1 MGSLALELGLPA
13 VSGVLLG
20 VSSMPHCAAM
30 CGPLTAAVCGSQPS
44 TSAPWRYQLGR
55 LVGYGFAGHLA
66 GQAGRVLEPLGSGPW
81 PQRLFLALVVGST
94 LLVAAR
100 LLWPAAR
107 DVVPAARLVRR
118 GSGSAGAGA
127 FARLLPR
134 EPALLGTLSALL
146 PCGALYAALLLAA
159 ATRSAQAGTLL
170 MLGFCATSGFATTLV
185 SALLRRI
192 DPARRRFGARFAALA
207 LVLSAGFWLA
217 RPLYPAALEPT
228 AVPAAHSCH

>member
-1 MGSLALELGLPA
+1 MASVALELALPA
-13 VSGVLLG
+13 MSGVLLG

-30 CGPLTAAVCGSQPS
+30 CGPLTAAVCGAKPER
-44 TSAPWRYQLGR
+44 SASWRYQIGR
-55 LVGYGFAGHLA
+55 LLGYGFAGHLA

-94 LLVAAR
+94 LWVAAR

-107 DVVPAARLVRR
+107 DVVPAGRLVR
-118 GSGSAGAGA
+118 SGGRAGGFG

-134 EPALLGTLSALL
+134 EPAVLGALTALL

-159 ATRSAQAGTLL
+159 ATRNAQAGMLL
-170 MLGFCATSGFATTLV
+170 MLGFCATSGVAITLV
-185 SALLRRI
+185 STLVQRL
-192 DPARRRFGARFAALA
+192 DPTRRRFGARFAAVA
-207 LVLSAGFWLA
+207 LVLSASFWLV
-217 RPLYPAALEPT
+217 RPIYASAVEPN